1 MHVEAVGQLV
11 APVNEYEVV
20 VFLKEQGGFAAVD
33 FFLMNC
39 PPKIMIIR
47 TAVRLLI
54 LHCVLVSFAASLV
67 DLDVGPVVP
76 MVDAVDDVDDAA
88 VLSADY
94 YEWETFA
101 ASFVYLLDVNV
112 DAAALTEEVAYWTV
126 MVDLEKIALLLL
138 Y

>member
-112 DAAALTEEVAYWTV
+112 DAAALTEEVACWTM
-126 MVDLEKIALLLL
+126 MVDLEKIVLLLL

>member
-1 MHVEAVGQLV
+1 
-11 APVNEYEVV
+11 
-20 VFLKEQGGFAAVD
+20 
-33 FFLMNC
+33 
-39 PPKIMIIR
+39 MIIR

-54 LHCVLVSFAASLV
+54 LHCVLVSFAASPV
-67 DLDVGPVVP
+67 DLDVVVP
-76 MVDAVDDVDDAA
+76 MVDAVDDDAA